1 MKRVFISHSSKDQKT
16 AVAICGA
23 LESRGHPCWMSS
35 RDIAPGENYQGAIVR
50 AIRDAGVMVLIFS
63 ANANNSDEIKKE
75 MSLASQ
81 SRTMVIPVRSEDVV
95 PSEDFTY
102 ELATRQWIDMFNDWE
117 QSIEKLCRQI
127 DVAIPA
133 EDKGVRPSVS
143 SYSPLSDGKSRM
155 PLFAGIAAI
164 LLIAGAG
171 AFWFTRPAPPAQ
183 PASAAPAAGPAQ
195 ASPSPADTARL
206 EGDLWDSVKNSSD
219 AAVVRSYL
227 VKYPGGVFAA
237 AAKARLAE
245 LDRPAPPRVQPS
257 FSCAAASNPA
267 EKLICSD
274 RQLAMMDL
282 EVASLYKRARENS
295 VDPAPLA
302 DEQSAWTYQR
312 NACAS
317 AECVREAYLQR
328 KAEIAR
334 WMSTGGP

>member
-50 AIRDAGVMVLIFS
+50 AIREAGVMVLVFS

-81 SRTMVIPVRSEDVV
+81 SRTLVIPVRSEDVV

-127 DVAIPA
+127 DVAMPS
-133 EDKGVRPSVS
+133 EDGVRPTVASP
-143 SYSPLSDGKSRM
+143 SPLSGGKSRM
-155 PLFAGIAAI
+155 PLYTGIAAV

-171 AFWFTRPAPPAQ
+171 AYWMVRPAPRPRE
-183 PASAAPAAGPAQ
+183 ASATPHMVQQPS
-195 ASPSPADTARL
+195 ASDAARL
-206 EGDLWDSVKNSSD
+206 ESDLWDSVKNSGD
-219 AAVVRSYL
+219 AAMVQSYL
-227 VKYPGGVFAA
+227 VKYPSGVFAA

-245 LDRPAPPRVQPS
+245 LNRPALPRVEPS
-257 FSCAAASNPA
+257 FSCAGASNTA

-274 RQLAMMDL
+274 RQLALMDL
-282 EVASLYKRARENS
+282 EVASLYKRARANA
-295 VDPAPLA
+295 VDPSPLA